1 MFLGVYRFEG
11 NPDELLAGY
20 ERMMASV
27 PADALH
33 LQVCVRDGNGLSVY
47 DACPTQEIFESFSNG
62 DQFRELLKTVG
73 LPVPT
78 VQLLGDVHSTF
89 FQGKRL
95 V

>member
-33 LQVCVRDGNGLSVY
+33 LQVCVRDTHGLSVY
-47 DACPTQEIFESFSNG
+47 DACPTREAFQNFSDG
-62 DQFRELLKTVG
+62 EPFRSLLHSVG
-73 LPVPT
+73 LPAPT
-78 VQLLGDVHSTF
+78 VQFLGDVHSTF

-95 V
+95 A